1 MPLAAPGSLDYS
13 IADQPATVHDLLIQK
28 STGTFELVVWDEKA
42 TGNDN
47 VVVNLGHNYDMVH
60 IYDVTVGISP
70 MQTLTDVGSVSLSLS
85 DHALIVEM
93 GAERR

>member
-1 MPLAAPGSLDYS
+1 
-13 IADQPATVHDLLIQK
+13 
-28 STGTFELVVWDEKA
+28 
-42 TGNDN
+42 
-47 VVVNLGHNYDMVH
+47 MVH